1 MTQKETRPL
10 RILMVSPQFR
20 PITGGYERAAERLSR
35 GLAAAGHK
43 VEVVTERR
51 KLGWPRHE
59 ISKGVVIHRLPV
71 LSYRGIHTFS
81 STWSLF
87 FFLLIHGRRF
97 DLLHIH
103 QYGWSA
109 AVASAMGLLF
119 HKPVFLKLTNTGS
132 FGLDAALP
140 RGMIGSVLR
149 WLHLNISCCIVTS
162 ARAADEA
169 QAFGFSEEKICMIPN
184 PLETEVFR
192 PASDEKKSR
201 LRNELGLEGKFVA
214 ICAARLSREKN
225 HAMLIKAWNLFVDK
239 VENAELILLG
249 QGPLDEDVR
258 RLTASSKRPDTIRV
272 LGQTDHPLHW
282 YQAADVYT
290 LSSDVEGLSNS
301 LMEALSAGLSVVST
315 HVSGSEDI
323 FEAVDIGEMV
333 PVDDHA
339 AMAEALLTLEKNPHR
354 RHDCGRRARKYATE
368 HYSLDAITKQMEIC
382 YQHHG
387 GGETSETGI
396 PPGTKPQR

>member
-1 MTQKETRPL
+1 
-10 RILMVSPQFR
+10 MVSPQFR

-51 KLGWPRHE
+51 KLGWPRYE
-59 ISKGVVIHRLPV
+59 ISKDVVIHRIPV
-71 LSYRGIHTFS
+71 LSYRGIHTLS
-81 STWSLF
+81 SVFSLF

-109 AVASAMGLLF
+109 AVTSAMGLVF
-119 HKPVFLKLTNTGS
+119 HKPVFLKLTNTGH
-132 FGLDAALP
+132 FGLDAVLP
-140 RGMIGSVLR
+140 HGMIGSVLR
-149 WLHLNISCCIVTS
+149 WLHLNIACCIVTS

-169 QAFGFSEEKICMIPN
+169 QAFGFPVEKICTVPN

-192 PASDEKKSR
+192 PASDEKKSN
-201 LRNELGLEGKFVA
+201 LRKELGLEAKFVA
-214 ICAARLSREKN
+214 VCAARLSEEKN
-225 HAMLIKAWNLFVDK
+225 HAMLIKAWNLFADK

-258 RLTASSKRPDTIRV
+258 RLTASSKRPNTIRV
-272 LGQTDHPLHW
+272 LGQTDDPLHW

-301 LMEALSAGLSVVST
+301 LMEALSSGLPVIST

-323 FEAVDIGEMV
+323 FEVADIGEMV
-333 PVDDHA
+333 PVGDQD
-339 AMAEALLTLEKNPHR
+339 AMAEALLSLEKNPHR
-354 RHDCGRRARKYATE
+354 RQDCGQRARNYAIE
-368 HYSLDAITKQMEIC
+368 NYSLDAITKRIESC
-382 YQHHG
+382 YRHHG
-387 GGETSETGI
+387 AGGIPESGI
-396 PPGTKPQR
+396 PPETKSRH